1 MESSTEMFDDVKF
14 EKEKAVARFNRLRR
28 MTRLRQIVE
37 VASVFVAVSWCSAR
51 APALDFATRLF
62 NHHVIAF
69 LVGNAIVVLLFV
81 LCRHSDGGASAA
93 DLYDD
98 FVRYSEAARAPP
110 PPEQSEEVAEAE
122 IGDGDCQKQIVV
134 DECDDVTK
142 VIEKAARQMKKFQR
156 NRSEMTLRCEVVVRP
171 ELRRSETEN
180 RRNTVNTEAA
190 EIENLS
196 SEEFQRRVDAF
207 IDKHWIKTT
216 PKLERRSMA

>member
-1 MESSTEMFDDVKF
+1 MESSTKMF

-37 VASVFVAVSWCSAR
+37 VASVFAAISWCSAR
-51 APALDFATRLF
+51 AISAGACLLDFATCIF
-62 NHHVIAF
+62 NHHVAFPF
-69 LVGNAIVVLLFV
+69 LVGNAIVVLLFL

-93 DLYDD
+93 NLYGD
-98 FVRYSEAARAPP
+98 FVRYSEAALAPP
-110 PPEQSEEVAEAE
+110 PSERSEEAAPPPAE
-122 IGDGDCQKQIVV
+122 IGDGDCEKQMVA
-134 DECDDVTK
+134 DECDDVAK

-156 NRSEMTLRCEVVVRP
+156 NRSEMTLRREIAVRP
-171 ELRRSETEN
+171 ELRRLETEN
-180 RRNTVNTEAA
+180 RRKTVNPEAA

-216 PKLERRSMA
+216 LKLERR